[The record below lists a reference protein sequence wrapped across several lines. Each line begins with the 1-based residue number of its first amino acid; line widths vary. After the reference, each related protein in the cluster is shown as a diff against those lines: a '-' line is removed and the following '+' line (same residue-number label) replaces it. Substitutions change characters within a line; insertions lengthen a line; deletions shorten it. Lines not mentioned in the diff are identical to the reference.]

1 MTGWRCR
8 SCWCAEVAE
17 FVHPRLGPVEVVRSP
32 RARRITLS
40 VRASG
45 TVRLSHPWHTA
56 RARAL
61 EFLDSRV
68 EWVMAARERMARRQA
83 ALPRMSP
90 EEERARIEELRR
102 AAKADLPA
110 RTERIAAQLGLRYG
124 RLTIRAA
131 RTKWGSCTS
140 RNDLSLSLFLMTLPE
155 HLRDYVIVHELCHT
169 VHHDHSPQFHALVDR
184 CVGGREKAPARELR
198 GYTIRG

>member
-90 EEERARIEELRR
+90 EGHSQCPLEREC
-102 AAKADLPA
+102 AK
-110 RTERIAAQLGLRYG
+110 
-124 RLTIRAA
+124 
-131 RTKWGSCTS
+131 
-140 RNDLSLSLFLMTLPE
+140 
-155 HLRDYVIVHELCHT
+155 VIKNFESSKFFAT
-169 VHHDHSPQFHALVDR
+169 
-184 CVGGREKAPARELR
+184 
-198 GYTIRG
+198 